1 MLITNFFLE
10 NGIYYFISCKNN
22 IALKLAFRNLNYELR
37 EVNVIGKAFT
47 YIAFFIIDE
56 NFVR

>member
-1 MLITNFFLE
+1 MLINFFLD

-22 IALKLAFRNLNYELR
+22 IALKLAFQNLNYESR
-37 EVNVIGKAFT
+37 EVNVIEKAFT